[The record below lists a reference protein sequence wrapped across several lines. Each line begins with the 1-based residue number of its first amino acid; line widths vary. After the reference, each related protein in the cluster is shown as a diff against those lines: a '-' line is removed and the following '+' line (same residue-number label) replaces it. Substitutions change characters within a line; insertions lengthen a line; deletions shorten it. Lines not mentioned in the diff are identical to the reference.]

1 MSRKENTGSKVCSFR
16 FLYQQFRM
24 TIKEMFIVKM
34 RGMEKIW
41 FTGVLVVVFSLVH
54 IGSGFAAGDGDTIK
68 IGTMSLPEI
77 LSMSTA
83 GQEAKSK
90 LENKIAEFQAKIQ
103 QEQEK
108 QDALRAEVEKKSSI
122 WSEDVK
128 QEKERELV
136 KKGQELK
143 QMKDDAQFELQ
154 KMEKNLMAP
163 ILRELHQV
171 IAEVGKEHGFT
182 LIFENTNKGLDNRY
196 GLLYSDESLDISEMV
211 REALE
216 KRLAAKK
223 DAK

>member
-1 MSRKENTGSKVCSFR
+1 MSRKEDTGSKVCSFR
-16 FLYQQFRM
+16 FLSQQFRM
-24 TIKEMFIVKM
+24 TIEEMFIVKM
-34 RGMEKIW
+34 RGMEKVW
-41 FTGVLVVVFSLVH
+41 FAGVLVVVFILVRV
-54 IGSGFAAGDGDTIK
+54 GSGFAAGDAIK

-83 GQEAKSK
+83 GQEAKRK
-90 LENKIAEFQAKIQ
+90 LETKVDEYRTKIQ

-108 QDALRAEVEKKSSI
+108 QDALRAEIEKKSSI

-136 KKGQELK
+136 KKGQQLK
-143 QMKDDAQFELQ
+143 QMSDDAQFELQ

-182 LIFENTNKGLDNRY
+182 LIFENTNKGLDSRS
-196 GLLYSDESLDISEMV
+196 GLLYSDESLDISEIV

-216 KRLAAKK
+216 KRLTAKK

>member
-1 MSRKENTGSKVCSFR
+1 MA
-16 FLYQQFRM
+16 
-24 TIKEMFIVKM
+24 IKEIFIVKM
-34 RGMEKIW
+34 RGMEKVW
-41 FTGVLVVVFSLVH
+41 FAAVLVVVFSLVSV
-54 IGSGFAAGDGDTIK
+54 GSGFAEGDAVK
-68 IGTMSLPEI
+68 IATMSLPEV

-83 GQEAKSK
+83 GQEAKRK
-90 LENKIAEFQAKIQ
+90 LETKVDEYRTKIQ

-108 QDALRAEVEKKSSI
+108 QDALRAEIEKKSSI
-122 WSEDVK
+122 WSEDIK
-128 QEKERELV
+128 QEKERDLV

-143 QMKDDAQFELQ
+143 LMSEDAQFELQ

-163 ILRELHQV
+163 ILRELHAV

-182 LIFENTNKGLDNRY
+182 LIFENTNKGLESRS

-216 KRLAAKK
+216 KRLTAKK